1 MHSDRWVGNV
11 NIRLQKFMKNVA
23 KNGGFRFVPSSF
35 LHNTQHIIL
44 LFKSTHLGLI
54 FKKRYTCGVPYAAVF
69 KVFYV
74 KVDQVTMY
82 YIGPGNW

>member
-1 MHSDRWVGNV
+1 M
-11 NIRLQKFMKNVA
+11 
-23 KNGGFRFVPSSF
+23 PSSC
-35 LHNTQHIIL
+35 IIRNISFL

-54 FKKRYTCGVPYAAVF
+54 FKKRYACGVPYAAVF
-69 KVFYV
+69 EIFYV